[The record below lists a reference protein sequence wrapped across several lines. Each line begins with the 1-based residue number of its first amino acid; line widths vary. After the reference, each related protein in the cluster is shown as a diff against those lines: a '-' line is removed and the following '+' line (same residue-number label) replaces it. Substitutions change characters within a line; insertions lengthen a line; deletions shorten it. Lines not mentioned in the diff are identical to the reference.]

1 MNTLRIAYRLTKK
14 RKWSLSLLTVEIII
28 CSIVILSTLGKIFYY
43 FETKDLAYSFDGKNI
58 YYFSPYTYYDDFSAE
73 ELLSQKGFKNV
84 EVCEMHELKIESKS
98 DSAIAVI
105 GYDDI
110 IMKKLKLNIIE
121 GQNISS
127 YTGDNIPVIAM
138 GNRFRVGDTIVLSD
152 KQICEVVGKIS
163 EDSSVVRFNA
173 SASSGKSS
181 IEEIL
186 ATVRGCDLIMPYGP
200 NCSYYNNSE
209 IVKMDFP
216 QDSQMIYCN
225 GKKYQSAIKMLSDY
239 GAITSVEQM
248 QENYNKSNREFLFTN
263 GIVGIVFLFLT
274 MTGIGGINYIQ
285 SKNNDKFYTILFMLG
300 MNKNKRMLIETLNT
314 FSVIGISAITMLI
327 FGGKIAAITSPKG
340 VGRIE
345 NWMYIVVV
353 INLCFIYAV
362 SSFDFIKKSGKSN
375 IIELYKKNKE

>member
-1 MNTLRIAYRLTKK
+1 
-14 RKWSLSLLTVEIII
+14 
-28 CSIVILSTLGKIFYY
+28 
-43 FETKDLAYSFDGKNI
+43 
-58 YYFSPYTYYDDFSAE
+58 
-73 ELLSQKGFKNV
+73 
-84 EVCEMHELKIESKS
+84 
-98 DSAIAVI
+98 
-105 GYDDI
+105 
-110 IMKKLKLNIIE
+110 
-121 GQNISS
+121 
-127 YTGDNIPVIAM
+127 
-138 GNRFRVGDTIVLSD
+138 
-152 KQICEVVGKIS
+152 
-163 EDSSVVRFNA
+163 
-173 SASSGKSS
+173 
-181 IEEIL
+181 
-186 ATVRGCDLIMPYGP
+186 MPYGP

-209 IVKMDFP
+209 IVKMDLP

-300 MNKNKRMLIETLNT
+300 MNKNKRMLIGTLNT